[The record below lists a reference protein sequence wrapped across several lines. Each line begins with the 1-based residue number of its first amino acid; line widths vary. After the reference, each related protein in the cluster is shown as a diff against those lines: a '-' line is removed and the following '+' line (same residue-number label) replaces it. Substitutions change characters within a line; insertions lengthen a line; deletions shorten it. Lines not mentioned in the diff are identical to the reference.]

1 MLVYIKKRRV
11 KLDRKTYS
19 NCESVKRQVRHWKRH
34 QEIDD
39 ALSEFSFQE
48 QKKND
53 RQTDLRRF

>member
-48 QKKND
+48 QKKK
-53 RQTDLRRF
+53 